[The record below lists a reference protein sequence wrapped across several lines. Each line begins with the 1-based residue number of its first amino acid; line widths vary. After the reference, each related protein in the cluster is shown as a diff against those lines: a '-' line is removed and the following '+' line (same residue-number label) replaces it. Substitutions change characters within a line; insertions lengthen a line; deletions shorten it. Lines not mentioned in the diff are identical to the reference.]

1 MSRTQLQ
8 LKDGVPYRSLTD
20 LRIESNVMP
29 HIRDG
34 AFERLE
40 NLITLIL
47 VDNQIRV
54 LTGRTFAGLRSLEF
68 LNLEG
73 NAISH
78 IKTEVFS
85 GINMPNLKILKLSNC
100 GISSIDPNSLSGLQ
114 QLALLDLSSN
124 KIDKL
129 PVLGDSAGLP
139 SLTSL
144 ELSNNR
150 LYAVNGSTFQY
161 LPSVRHLYMSH
172 NRISMLHRN
181 SFTRSMQKTLMS
193 LCLRYNGLEVVET
206 PAIGQLESLTT
217 LDISF
222 NNLRTLASDDIPDNV
237 EKILIHDNPWS
248 CMNCENGWILHNP
261 NVRAWNEESSV
272 T

>member
-29 HIRDG
+29 QIRDG

-161 LPSVRHLYMSH
+161 LPSVRHLYLSH

-237 EKILIHDNPWS
+237 EKILIHDNPWT
-248 CMNCENGWILHNP
+248 CMNCENEWILHNP

>member
-1 MSRTQLQ
+1 MCRTQLQ
-8 LKDGVPYRSLTD
+8 LKHGVPYHSLTD

-29 HIRDG
+29 RIRDG

-73 NAISH
+73 NAIFH

-85 GINMPNLKILKLSNC
+85 GINMPKLKILKLSNC
-100 GISSIDPNSLSGLQ
+100 GLSSIDPYSFFGLQ

-124 KIDKL
+124 DLEEL
-129 PVLGDSAGLP
+129 PVVGDSAELP

-161 LPSVRHLYMSH
+161 LSSVRHLYLSH
-172 NRISMLHRN
+172 NRISMLHRS
-181 SFTRSMQKTLMS
+181 SFTRSMQKTLLS
-193 LCLRYNGLEVVET
+193 LYLRYNGLEVVET

-222 NNLRTLASDDIPDNV
+222 NNLKTLAPNDIPGNV
-237 EKILIHDNPWS
+237 EKILIHDNPWT
-248 CMNCENGWILHNP
+248 CMDCENGWILDNP
-261 NVRAWNEESSV
+261 NVRDWNEESSV